1 MSDTPAAPK
10 PLSGEHRID
19 VATGIILS
27 VVTCG
32 LYNVYWNYRQMAA
45 MNALLGRAEFDFTKW
60 LLLTIVTCGLY
71 HIYYEYKMG
80 SDLQTWLDQNGVVV
94 SPNLGVVGL
103 ALSIV
108 GLTVIADAV
117 YQHELNKLIP

>member
-1 MSDTPAAPK
+1 MSDPQPTLK

-19 VATGIILS
+19 VAMGIILS

-32 LYNVYWNYRQMAA
+32 CYNIYWNYRQMQA
-45 MNALLGRAEFDFTKW
+45 MNALLGRHEFDFLKW
-60 LLLTIVTCGLY
+60 FLLSLITCGLY

-94 SPNLGVVGL
+94 SPNLGIVGL
-103 ALSIV
+103 VLSIF

-117 YQHELNKLIP
+117 YQNELNKLIP